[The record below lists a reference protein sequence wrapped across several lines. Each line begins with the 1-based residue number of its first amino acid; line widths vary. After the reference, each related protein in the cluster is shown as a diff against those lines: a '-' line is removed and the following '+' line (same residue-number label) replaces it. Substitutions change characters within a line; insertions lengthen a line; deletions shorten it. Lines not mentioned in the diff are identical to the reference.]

1 MRQYQTYTTYSNVK
15 SLPEAPAAAGPLE
28 LPPGGYLGLY
38 GFLHVPWYLKLKP
51 KVSVWEHKL
60 SKPKYLALI
69 LKGQLF
75 LHC

>member
-15 SLPEAPAAAGPLE
+15 SLPEATAAAGPLE

-38 GFLHVPWYLKLKP
+38 GFLHVPWYLKLKQ
-51 KVSVWEHKL
+51 KVSAWEHKL

-69 LKGQLF
+69 LKDQ
-75 LHC
+75 